1 MLVVTAGDWVCAEN
15 STQPRARVSMLTA
28 LDPSSK

>member
-1 MLVVTAGDWVCAEN
+1 MLVVTAGDWLSEN